1 MPRLILILLMF
12 MVAACTSGCSNL
24 NEDKPVAQGEI
35 RLAADALNP
44 RRAETDAHAALAKGD
59 RHLTA
64 VYGITTLAPGAPNDE
79 VPADW
84 AQDYLVIEGTS
95 DDGDY
100 AYNKRAT
107 AYARAYN
114 QVILAKA
121 TAPKS

>member
-12 MVAACTSGCSNL
+12 MVTAVASGCGKL
-24 NEDKPVAQGEI
+24 NEKPVAQGEI
-35 RLAADALNP
+35 RLDPGALTSL
-44 RRAETDAHAALAKGD
+44 RAEADAHAALAKGD

-64 VYGITTLAPGAPNDE
+64 NYGITTLAPGAPNDE

-84 AQDYLVIEGTS
+84 PHGLLVIEGTS

-100 AYNKRAT
+100 TFNKRAT

-114 QVILAKA
+114 RVILEDA
-121 TAPKS
+121 TAPRT